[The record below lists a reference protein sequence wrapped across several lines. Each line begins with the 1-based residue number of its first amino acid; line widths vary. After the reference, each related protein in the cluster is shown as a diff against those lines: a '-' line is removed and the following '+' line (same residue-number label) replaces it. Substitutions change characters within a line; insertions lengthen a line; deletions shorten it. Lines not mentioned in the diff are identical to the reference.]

1 VTDSAYTKTVSAFPD
16 DKIAS
21 NRRIVLLT
29 TDTFIV
35 YSSFDIIIDNL
46 KKFIAEYDVEEDKN
60 LLNKFLNTSKSLEGN
75 LQDIRKDEKLKSR
88 LDFRTADLLE
98 CAMCVVYNKV
108 SKSCE
113 KQITMTTY
121 IKNWWNGKRFS
132 SLNNQIIMDIRTGAY

>member
-1 VTDSAYTKTVSAFPD
+1 MVRRITITWLLFIFSIPCFSQQVTDSAYTKTVSAFPD

-75 LQDIRKDEKLKSR
+75 LQDIRKLTCLNVQCVSFITRFLRVVRNR
-88 LDFRTADLLE
+88 LP
-98 CAMCVVYNKV
+98 
-108 SKSCE
+108 
-113 KQITMTTY
+113 
-121 IKNWWNGKRFS
+121 
-132 SLNNQIIMDIRTGAY
+132 